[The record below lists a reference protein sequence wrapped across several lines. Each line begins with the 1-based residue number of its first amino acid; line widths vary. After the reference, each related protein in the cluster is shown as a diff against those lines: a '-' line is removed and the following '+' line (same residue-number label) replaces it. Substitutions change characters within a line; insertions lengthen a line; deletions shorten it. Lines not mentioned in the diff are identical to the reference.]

1 MSIAKPCPYSAE
13 YEKKKKKKD
22 IGTLNLKMCDK
33 CNWNPKKEQAHSV
46 SSYKARWEKFTA
58 KYKSLNSGDII
69 KVYCGSEVTAIL
81 ERAYNRFGNLGRF
94 RFCDVNLDDL
104 ENVYKF
110 LKSKKLKF
118 KKL

>member
-13 YEKKKKKKD
+13 YEFCKYEKD
-22 IGTLNLKMCDK
+22 IGAPNLKMSDK

-46 SSYKARWEKFTA
+46 SFYKARWEKFTA
-58 KYKSLNSGDII
+58 KYKSLNSGDMI
-69 KVYCGSEVTAIL
+69 KVHCDYEIIAVL
-81 ERAYNRFGNLGRF
+81 ERVYNKFGYIDKF

>member
-13 YEKKKKKKD
+13 YEFCKYEKNT
-22 IGTLNLKMCDK
+22 GTPNLKMCDK
-33 CNWNPKKEQAHSV
+33 CNWNPRKGYAHSV

-69 KVYCGSEVTAIL
+69 KVYCGSEVIAIL
-81 ERAYNRFGNLGRF
+81 ERVYNRFGYLGKF

>member
-13 YEKKKKKKD
+13 YEFCKYEKD
-22 IGTLNLKMCDK
+22 TGTPNLKMCDK
-33 CNWNPKKEQAHSV
+33 CNWNPKKEQAHFV

-58 KYKSLNSGDII
+58 KYKSLNSGDMI
-69 KVYCGSEVTAIL
+69 KVHCDYEIIATL
-81 ERAYNRFGNLGRF
+81 ERVCDKFGNLGKF

>member
-13 YEKKKKKKD
+13 YEFCKYEKD
-22 IGTLNLKMCDK
+22 TGTPNLKMCDK

-46 SSYKARWEKFTA
+46 SSYKARLEKFTA
-58 KYKSLNSGDII
+58 KYKSLNSGDMI
-69 KVYCGSEVTAIL
+69 KVHCDYEIIATL
-81 ERAYNRFGNLGRF
+81 ERVCDKFGNLGKF